1 MGDCEVQVCL
11 KDGGPGREF
20 TMGVDV
26 LRASSSYLRDV
37 LYEMPG
43 PANMRL
49 QIDGISEQAFEGLKA
64 YLRNSGPV
72 VTCQNVT
79 DLYTCAYKLRLR
91 PLTNRCLQYL
101 AQAGPVGRQLVVLQ
115 HASRFKLPA
124 EQQAAFQFV
133 AENFDDAWYAC
144 RTRQFL
150 ELEWN
155 TVKSLLCADILG
167 TSSETKVL
175 LAALAWL
182 EHDYQNR
189 QQFEDSVMACVRF
202 GLLPESVLLSCFEAP
217 PVGRMALSGRPV
229 RMQLMEAAFSHYV
242 RMRGRPDLAVEVRK
256 RTFSGVGPAGL
267 SETDSLGTMSPMSA
281 VSASIGSPAVGGPP
295 QAGITVFA
303 ADINYCDTIGW
314 PNDARYRDHED
325 QVARVQAL
333 VRGFLARREYAKLH
347 ARPKPPALLQEPEES
362 TVTLA
367 AMEEAWSLPVSLQA
381 LPRLPEKGPERPATL
396 LLVCGG
402 LGPQKRLEFS
412 CAVLGFSAGH
422 LWRCEKLPQPR
433 HQHAVTCLGD
443 SLYVLG
449 GLDTR
454 NSRRGLRL
462 ATSTCFRYRFRTAR
476 QGDEGPAKVSEP
488 TGQWERLPDM
498 RHARINHAAVALK
511 GRVYAVAGQD
521 EFDVFL
527 SSVEWYEPG
536 ASSWCELPW
545 PLPCRLSACGGT
557 TFRGALHVAGGLVQE
572 PRHPDCLY
580 VVSSL
585 LRWDAASGRWQRA
598 GPSLPSGRGSL
609 ALVEHDGSLYA
620 IGGLART
627 ETGHLRVLNDV
638 IAYNEKD
645 GSWRKCPSLPEP
657 LHACH
662 AFSLGGQ
669 LLVVSGSRILCLEDQ
684 QWTCKANLPAPLA
697 GSAAAIVP
705 SPSVALLP

>member
-1 MGDCEVQVCL
+1 MSDFEVQVCL

-26 LRASSSYLRDV
+26 LRASSSYLRDL

-49 QIDGISEQAFEGLKA
+49 QIDGISAEAFDGLKA
-64 YLRNSGPV
+64 YLRN
-72 VTCQNVT
+72 
-79 DLYTCAYKLRLR
+79 
-91 PLTNRCLQYL
+91 
-101 AQAGPVGRQLVVLQ
+101 
-115 HASRFKLPA
+115 
-124 EQQAAFQFV
+124 
-133 AENFDDAWYAC
+133 
-144 RTRQFL
+144 RTRQYL

-155 TVKSLLCADILG
+155 TVKSLLCADVLG

-175 LAALAWL
+175 VAALSWL

-189 QQFEDSVMACVRF
+189 QQFEDSLLACVRF
-202 GLLPESVLLSCFEAP
+202 GLLPESVLISCFEAP

-242 RMRGRPDLAVEVRK
+242 RMRGRPDLAVEARK
-256 RTFSGVGPAGL
+256 RTFSGAEPAGM
-267 SETDSLGTMSPMSA
+267 SEVESSGAMSSPLSA
-281 VSASIGSPAVGGPP
+281 VSAGVGSPGVGGTL
-295 QAGITVFA
+295 QAGTSEAFLPPVS
-303 ADINYCDTIGW
+303 GW
-314 PNDARYRDHED
+314 PYEARYRDHQD
-325 QVARVQAL
+325 RVAKVQAL
-333 VRGFLARREYAKLH
+333 VRGFLARQKYAKLH
-347 ARPKPPALLQEPEES
+347 ARPKPPALLQEPEETPVS
-362 TVTLA
+362 LA
-367 AMEEAWSLPVSLQA
+367 AMEEAWSLPRSLQA
-381 LPRLPEKGPERPATL
+381 LPRLPEPGPRRPEAL

-412 CAVLGFSAGH
+412 CAVLGYAAGQI
-422 LWRCEKLPQPR
+422 WRCEKLPQPR
-433 HQHAVTCLGD
+433 HQHAATCLGD

-454 NSRRGLRL
+454 NSRRGMRL
-462 ATSTCFRYRFRTAR
+462 ATSACFRYRFQTGERR
-476 QGDEGPAKVSEP
+476 QGNKGPGQVVQPA
-488 TGQWERLPDM
+488 GQWERLPDM

-545 PLPCRLSACGGT
+545 PLPCRLSACGVAA
-557 TFRGALHVAGGLVQE
+557 FRGALHVAGGLVQA

-585 LRWDAASGRWQRA
+585 LRWDAAAGRWQRA

-627 ETGHLRVLNDV
+627 ETGHLRVLSDV

-645 GSWRKCPSLPEP
+645 GLWRKCPSLPEP
-657 LHACH
+657 LHACQ

-669 LLVVSGSRILCLEDQ
+669 LLVVSGSRVLCLEDQ
-684 QWTCKANLPAPLA
+684 QWTCKASLPAPLA
-697 GSAAAIVP
+697 GSATAMLP
-705 SPSVALLP
+705 SPTVALAPQAL

>member
-1 MGDCEVQVCL
+1 MSEFEVLVCL
-11 KDGGPGREF
+11 KEGGPGREF
-20 TMGVDV
+20 AISADV
-26 LRASSSYLRDV
+26 LRASSSYLRDL

-49 QIDGISEQAFEGLKA
+49 QIDGISQQAFDGLKA

-79 DLYTCAYKLRLR
+79 DLYSCAYKLRLR
-91 PLTNRCLQYL
+91 PLTTRCLQYL

-124 EQQAAFQFV
+124 EQHAAFQFV
-133 AENFDDAWYAC
+133 AEKFDDAC

-155 TVKSLLCADILG
+155 TVKSLLCADVLG

-175 LAALAWL
+175 LAALTWL
-182 EHDYQNR
+182 EHDYHNR
-189 QQFEDSVMACVRF
+189 KQFEDTVLACVRF
-202 GLLPESVLLSCFEAP
+202 GLLPESVLLKCFEAP
-217 PVGRMALSGRPV
+217 PVGKMALSGRPV
-229 RMQLMEAAFSHYV
+229 RMQLAHGGRLTGPGAGGAQADLHGSAARRPVRIGDHRDDVTHVGRLPQRGIANSRREPTAGEHLRHSHCCCNFLKLGG
-242 RMRGRPDLAVEVRK
+242 GRPK
-256 RTFSGVGPAGL
+256 RSFPPLSG
-267 SETDSLGTMSPMSA
+267 S
-281 VSASIGSPAVGGPP
+281 
-295 QAGITVFA
+295 
-303 ADINYCDTIGW
+303 W

-325 QVARVQAL
+325 QLARVQAL

-347 ARPKPPALLQEPEES
+347 ARPKPPALLQEPEEAPVS
-362 TVTLA
+362 LA
-367 AMEEAWSLPVSLQA
+367 AMEEAWSLPECLQA
-381 LPRLPEKGPERPATL
+381 LPMLPQKGPERPAAL

-402 LGPQKRLEFS
+402 LGPQKRLEYS
-412 CAVLGFSAGH
+412 CAVLGFAAGRI
-422 LWRCEKLPQPR
+422 WRCDKLPQPR
-433 HQHAVTCLGD
+433 HQHAVTCLD
-443 SLYVLG
+443 DALYVLG

-462 ATSTCFRYRFRTAR
+462 ATSACFRYRFRIAHD
-476 QGDEGPAKVSEP
+476 QKAGKVATP
-488 TGQWERLPDM
+488 TG
-498 RHARINHAAVALK
+498 H
-511 GRVYAVAGQD
+511 
-521 EFDVFL
+521 FL

-536 ASSWCELPW
+536 SSSWCELSW
-545 PLPCRLSACGGT
+545 PLPCRLSACGVAS
-557 TFRGALHVAGGLVQE
+557 FRGALHVAGGLVQA

-585 LRWDAASGRWQRA
+585 LRWDSVAGRWQRA

-627 ETGHLRVLNDV
+627 ETGHLRVLSDV

-645 GSWRKCPSLPEP
+645 GFWRKCQSLPEP
-657 LHACH
+657 LHACQ

-669 LLVVSGSRILCLEDQ
+669 LLVVSGSRILCLENE
-684 QWTCKANLPAPLA
+684 QWTCKASLPAPLT
-697 GSAAAIVP
+697 GSAAGMVA
-705 SPSVALLP
+705 SPSVASSS

>member
-1 MGDCEVQVCL
+1 M
-11 KDGGPGREF
+11 
-20 TMGVDV
+20 
-26 LRASSSYLRDV
+26 AA
-37 LYEMPG
+37 

-49 QIDGISEQAFEGLKA
+49 QIDGISEQAFDGLKA

-72 VTCQNVT
+72 VTCENVT
-79 DLYTCAYKLRLR
+79 DLYSCAYKLRLR
-91 PLTNRCLQYL
+91 PLATRCLQYL

-115 HASRFKLPA
+115 HASSFKLPA
-124 EQQAAFQFV
+124 EQHAAFQFV
-133 AENFDDAWYAC
+133 AENFDDAV

-155 TVKSLLCADILG
+155 TVKSLLCADTLG

-175 LAALAWL
+175 LAALTWL

-189 QQFEDSVMACVRF
+189 KQFEDTVLACVRF
-202 GLLPESVLLSCFEAP
+202 GLLPESVLLKCFEAP
-217 PVGRMALSGRPV
+217 PVGKMALSGRPV

-242 RMRGRPDLAVEVRK
+242 RLRGRPDLALEVRK
-256 RTFSGVGPAGL
+256 RTFTAAAPAGL
-267 SETDSLGTMSPMSA
+267 SETESTVMTPPSSDVSPG
-281 VSASIGSPAVGGPP
+281 VGSPTAAKRPP
-295 QAGITVFA
+295 QASGGVRSVPSSTERQLA
-303 ADINYCDTIGW
+303 ERRSLPRPRRPAG
-314 PNDARYRDHED
+314 
-325 QVARVQAL
+325 RVQAL

-347 ARPKPPALLQEPEES
+347 ARPKPPALLQEPEDVPVS
-362 TVTLA
+362 LA
-367 AMEEAWSLPVSLQA
+367 AMEEAWSLPRCLRA
-381 LPRLPEKGPERPATL
+381 LPLLPERGREWPAPFL
-396 LLVCGG
+396 FVCGG
-402 LGPQKRLEFS
+402 LGPQKRLEYS
-412 CAVLGFSAGH
+412 CAVLGFAAGRI
-422 LWRCEKLPQPR
+422 WRCGKTPAASYWTIPPLRALQLPQPR
-433 HQHAVTCLGD
+433 HQHAVTCLD
-443 SLYVLG
+443 DALYVLG

-462 ATSTCFRYRFRTAR
+462 ATSACFRYRFRIAS
-476 QGDEGPAKVSEP
+476 DPKAA

-536 ASSWCELPW
+536 APSWCELPW
-545 PLPCRLSACGGT
+545 PLPCRLSACGVT
-557 TFRGALHVAGGLVQE
+557 SFRGALHVAGGLVQA

-585 LRWDAASGRWQRA
+585 LRWDSGRWQRA

-645 GSWRKCPSLPEP
+645 GFWRKCQPLPEP
-657 LHACH
+657 LHACQ
-662 AFSLGGQ
+662 AVSLGGQ
-669 LLVVSGSRILCLEDQ
+669 LLVVSGSRILCLENE
-684 QWTCKANLPAPLA
+684 QWTCKASLPAPLT
-697 GSAAAIVP
+697 GSAAAMAP
-705 SPSVALLP
+705 SPSVAFPS

>member
-1 MGDCEVQVCL
+1 MSDFEVQVCL

-20 TMGVDV
+20 TMSVDV
-26 LRASSSYLRDV
+26 LRASSSYLRDL

-49 QIDGISEQAFEGLKA
+49 QIDGITAEAFDGLKA
-64 YLRNSGPV
+64 YLRN
-72 VTCQNVT
+72 
-79 DLYTCAYKLRLR
+79 
-91 PLTNRCLQYL
+91 
-101 AQAGPVGRQLVVLQ
+101 
-115 HASRFKLPA
+115 
-124 EQQAAFQFV
+124 
-133 AENFDDAWYAC
+133 
-144 RTRQFL
+144 RTRQYL

-155 TVKSLLCADILG
+155 TVKSLLCADVLG
-167 TSSETKVL
+167 TPSETKVL
-175 LAALAWL
+175 LAALSWL

-189 QQFEDSVMACVRF
+189 KQFEDSVLACVRF
-202 GLLPESVLLSCFEAP
+202 GLLPESVLISCFEAP

-256 RTFSGVGPAGL
+256 RTFSGAEPAGL
-267 SETDSLGTMSPMSA
+267 SEVESSGAMSSPVSG
-281 VSASIGSPAVGGPP
+281 VSAGVGSPGVGGTL
-295 QAGITVFA
+295 QAGTSEAFLPPVS
-303 ADINYCDTIGW
+303 GW
-314 PNDARYRDHED
+314 PYEARYRDHQD
-325 QVARVQAL
+325 RVAKLQAL
-333 VRGFLARREYAKLH
+333 VRGYLARQKYAKLH
-347 ARPKPPALLQEPEES
+347 ARPKPPALLQEPEETPVS
-362 TVTLA
+362 LA
-367 AMEEAWSLPVSLQA
+367 AMEEAWSLPRSLQA
-381 LPRLPEKGPERPATL
+381 LPRLPEPGAGRPEVL

-412 CAVLGFSAGH
+412 CAVLGFAEGQI
-422 LWRCEKLPQPR
+422 WRCDKLPQPR
-433 HQHAVTCLGD
+433 HQHAATCLGD

-454 NSRRGLRL
+454 NSRRGMRL
-462 ATSTCFRYRFRTAR
+462 ATSACFRYRFQTAR
-476 QGDEGPAKVSEP
+476 QGNKGPGKVVQP
-488 TGQWERLPDM
+488 AGQWERLPDM

-545 PLPCRLSACGGT
+545 PLPCRLSACGVAA
-557 TFRGALHVAGGLVQE
+557 FRGALHVAGGLVQA

-585 LRWDAASGRWQRA
+585 LRWDAAGGRWQRA

-627 ETGHLRVLNDV
+627 ETGHLRVLSDV

-645 GSWRKCPSLPEP
+645 GLWRKCPSLPEP
-657 LHACH
+657 LHACQ

-669 LLVVSGSRILCLEDQ
+669 LLVVSGSHVLCLEDQ
-684 QWTCKANLPAPLA
+684 QWTCKATLPAPLT
-697 GSAAAIVP
+697 GSATAMLP
-705 SPSVALLP
+705 SPTVALASQTR